1 MCFVEYDAH
10 VYTWH
15 NAPLRQKKD
24 HCRIQ
29 IKKLQEELNSTNKRS
44 ADEYYWIKDRI
55 RHLVAAISDMS
66 DRQYDPMG
74 VWYGRQSN

>member
-1 MCFVEYDAH
+1 MYEAH
-10 VYTWH
+10 VYAWH

-29 IKKLQEELNSTNKRS
+29 IKKLQEELNSTNRQS
-44 ADEYYWIKDRI
+44 ADEYYNIKDLI
-55 RHLVAAISDMS
+55 RVYTAAILDMS